1 MTNEEANRQLA
12 RDRCADPQHTPPEDL
27 PLAPGR
33 HEWICPSCGLR
44 TVFYTIQP
52 IYRITT
58 RCGMIK
64 L

>member
-1 MTNEEANRQLA
+1 MNEEVNRQLT
-12 RDRCADPQHTPPEDL
+12 RDRCSDPQHTPPEDL
-27 PLAPGR
+27 PLTPGR
-33 HEWICPSCGLR
+33 HEWVCPSCGLR
-44 TVFYTIQP
+44 TVFYITQP